1 MQKHQ
6 RCVLEGPKH
15 AKSFSLPAAKFL
27 PRCRACPGAVRA
39 QDRDRSCAGQ
49 CWGGWRS
56 RRTNL
61 GVGAVL
67 LLALPT
73 GEEVGLRPSCLGH
86 LMLPDRFFRH
96 GFPDLFQLVTGHFLS
111 KGKKK
116 SNKITS
122 AQFYRHTHH
131 RGRNQGDR
139 RGLQM
144 AVKPES
150 LLVLVTGPCVDPC
163 DELTSQQT
171 LHAAIPT
178 ASFLPMHWGSS
189 C

>member
-27 PRCRACPGAVRA
+27 PRCGACPGAVRA

-111 KGKKK
+111 KKKK
-116 SNKITS
+116 KKAIKSHLPSFTS
-122 AQFYRHTHH
+122 TPAAGEGTKGTEGAYRW
-131 RGRNQGDR
+131 
-139 RGLQM
+139 
-144 AVKPES
+144 
-150 LLVLVTGPCVDPC
+150 LL
-163 DELTSQQT
+163 SQEAFRFW
-171 LHAAIPT
+171 LLARV
-178 ASFLPMHWGSS
+178 
-189 C
+189 

>member
-27 PRCRACPGAVRA
+27 PRCGACPGAVRA

-111 KGKKK
+111 KKKKK

-122 AQFYRHTHH
+122 AQFYRHTHR

-150 LLVLVTGPCVDPC
+150 LSVFGYWPVCRPL
-163 DELTSQQT
+163 
-171 LHAAIPT
+171 
-178 ASFLPMHWGSS
+178 
-189 C
+189 